1 MQSGP
6 IFIGGLANSGK
17 TELRLMLEAH
27 PDLCLTRR
35 TYMWRRY
42 YGRFGDLSSPGNFE
56 RCLGQMLRNKHIRDL
71 EPDVP
76 RIRREFWQGPLSYAR
91 LFGLFHSHHAERMG
105 KRRWGD
111 QLGMV
116 EDYADPI
123 FAGYPD
129 ARMIQM
135 IRNPRHVYE
144 EAKRRGRQRP
154 GKVGWTLAR
163 WLGSVHTGRLN
174 QQRYPGAYKIVRYE
188 RLMAQPEETLCELC
202 AFIGEDFVP
211 AMLSAMDT
219 AMDTVAA
226 GTALQASEGDL
237 RTDSAERIRPRTGE
251 MAALAK
257 PGPAAMSSRELAF
270 IQSYACSDLLA
281 LGYALEPTVLSLR
294 DRLLFMLLDWPVNR
308 AGMVAWQ
315 TIKDR

>member
-1 MQSGP
+1 
-6 IFIGGLANSGK
+6 
-17 TELRLMLEAH
+17 
-27 PDLCLTRR
+27 
-35 TYMWRRY
+35 
-42 YGRFGDLSSPGNFE
+42 
-56 RCLGQMLRNKHIRDL
+56 
-71 EPDVP
+71 
-76 RIRREFWQGPLSYAR
+76 
-91 LFGLFHSHHAERMG
+91 
-105 KRRWGD
+105 
-111 QLGMV
+111 
-116 EDYADPI
+116 
-123 FAGYPD
+123 
-129 ARMIQM
+129 
-135 IRNPRHVYE
+135 
-144 EAKRRGRQRP
+144 
-154 GKVGWTLAR
+154 
-163 WLGSVHTGRLN
+163 TGRLN

-226 GTALQASEGDL
+226 GTAQQASEGDL

-315 TIKDR
+315 TIK